1 MILKNEQSFNYLF
14 FWPAIKSQLTVAR
27 GSSLASAKL
36 KLSTSGSSDAKLKLN
51 SNIIVVVA
59 CKSQIVN
66 LKLKLL
72 VSTGRDAN

>member
-1 MILKNEQSFNYLF
+1 MILKSEQSFNYLF
-14 FWPAIKSQLTVAR
+14 FCSAIKSQLTAAR
-27 GSSLASAKL
+27 GSSLDSAKL
-36 KLSTSGSSDAKLKLN
+36 RLSTSGSGDAKLELN

-72 VSTGRDAN
+72 MSTGRDAN